1 MISISASNDVI
12 EKVKKSVDEYNQQ
25 LQREYNLGLHQ
36 NEDKSDE
43 CPVCICQVEKPMFV
57 LQSCGHAYCTECLKQ
72 YLKSSISDKKFPI
85 SCCKENCGRRLV
97 LKDFN
102 LLIESKTERV
112 SLLESALDHF
122 VMMNSTSYK
131 YCPTPNCSIVYRISD
146 EQMSKA
152 FKCPDCSKETCTAC
166 HQNAHGN
173 FSSCAA
179 WREYNDDKGLY
190 EWAGDKDC
198 RKCPKCGAMIEKN
211 GGCRHIACRCGSH
224 ICWGCMAVFST
235 GSKCYDHQSSCTR
248 TLPPQTYQRPQTV
261 RERPLMDADLRA
273 TTTTVAGA
281 CNRTEYGTAHAPRP
295 TPSQNAAQTGRD
307 TSVGVACTMATTG
320 SVSGTHYGNNYETT
334 YATRPA
340 SSRSAAQ
347 AVRGASVADSGQRAT
362 TTSAADV
369 RNHGNYRLMST
380 SRLTSSQSVGQT
392 GRDTSVANSRQRA
405 TTISPADV
413 HNRNNYRLMSTSGLT
428 SSQSIGQTVG
438 NTSFAN
444 SGARGITS
452 SVVDAHHN
460 NYRFMSTSKP
470 ASSQS
475 TAQTNPGQRF
485 PRSYVADSYNR
496 TIPGLM
502 STPRPAL
509 SQNAIQTSRER
520 NIRDP
525 YRTANDYDKK
535 RNCTIL

>member
-1 MISISASNDVI
+1 
-12 EKVKKSVDEYNQQ
+12 
-25 LQREYNLGLHQ
+25 
-36 NEDKSDE
+36 
-43 CPVCICQVEKPMFV
+43 
-57 LQSCGHAYCTECLKQ
+57 
-72 YLKSSISDKKFPI
+72 
-85 SCCKENCGRRLV
+85 
-97 LKDFN
+97 
-102 LLIESKTERV
+102 
-112 SLLESALDHF
+112 
-122 VMMNSTSYK
+122 
-131 YCPTPNCSIVYRISD
+131 
-146 EQMSKA
+146 MSKA

-248 TLPPQTYQRPQTV
+248 ILPPQTYQRPQTV

-307 TSVGVACTMATTG
+307 TSVGVACAMATTG

-334 YATRPA
+334 YATRPT

-369 RNHGNYRLMST
+369 RNHGNYRVMPT
-380 SRLTSSQSVGQT
+380 SRLTSSQNVGQT
-392 GRDTSVANSRQRA
+392 IRYTSV
-405 TTISPADV
+405 
-413 HNRNNYRLMSTSGLT
+413 
-428 SSQSIGQTVG
+428 
-438 NTSFAN
+438 AN
-444 SGARGITS
+444 SGARGTTS
-452 SVVDAHHN
+452 SVVDAH
-460 NYRFMSTSKP
+460 R
-470 ASSQS
+470 
-475 TAQTNPGQRF
+475 RF
-485 PRSYVADSYNR
+485 PSSVVDSYNR

-502 STPRPAL
+502 STSRPAL

-525 YRTANDYDKK
+525 YRTAYDYDNHHAYARPNLGHDVFPEPEMYRYLNSEQQPMEDKK